1 MTSGSGKNS
10 SSSFSWQ
17 AIVGWVLGAALLVFT
32 VITVRDLASRVLP
45 RSFAVMYPEN
55 GGRNVLLFLLGAVAL
70 IFLTSYVGKLW
81 GERTRQGR
89 KINYWA
95 IMTDQ
100 LTHLFFWIFI
110 LVALYPIIFVVSASF
125 DPRNTLTDASLGDTG
140 PLIVQAKVLPSLE
153 GKDFSN
159 YESLFKGVVIAPWQ
173 ILGLVIFVLGILG
186 IAALWFAVQANAG
199 KTNASINQNRT
210 RAYWAIALG
219 LLVFFGTLGPAQ
231 FTGDGSLE
239 AKFLLWLRNTFI
251 ISTITGVLTV
261 MLTTTVGYAM
271 ARLRFPGRFQVL
283 LFFIFVQMFP
293 VFLAAVAI
301 YDLMYRLG
309 LLGSFA
315 GLILAYSGSSIAY
328 GTWIYK
334 GYVES
339 LPPSLEEAAL
349 VDGCTR
355 WTAFTKVVL
364 PLSGPML
371 VFIFLQQFIGT
382 YAEFFL
388 ANILLAAGVDNWN
401 IGLGLRSFAQQF
413 TAEYGKFSAAAVL
426 GALPIV
432 ALFYGFQQFFV
443 SGALSGGV
451 KE

>member
-1 MTSGSGKNS
+1 MTSNNPKIPNS
-10 SSSFSWQ
+10 SQPWRTLLSWG
-17 AIVGWVLGAALLVFT
+17 VGLAVVAFF
-32 VITVRDLASRVLP
+32 VITALDLNSRLLE
-45 RSFAVMYPEN
+45 RSFAIMYPEN
-55 GGRNVLLFLLGAVAL
+55 AGRNTLLLLLGAVVL
-70 IFLTSYVGKLW
+70 IAFTAYIGKIW
-81 GERTRQGR
+81 GERSRQGR
-89 KINYWA
+89 KISYWA
-95 IMTDQ
+95 ILSDQ

-125 DPRNTLTDASLGDTG
+125 DPRNTLTDASLGDVG
-140 PLIVQAKVLPSLE
+140 PMIVRAKVLPSLE

-159 YESLFKGVVIAPWQ
+159 YASLFKGVVIESWQ
-173 ILGLVIFVLGILG
+173 YLGLAVFVLGILS
-186 IAALWFAVQANAG
+186 ILVLWFMVQANGG
-199 KTNASINQNRT
+199 KPSPSIDRNRT
-210 RAYWAIALG
+210 RAYAAIAVG
-219 LLVFFGTLGPAQ
+219 LLVFFATLGPAQ
-231 FTGDGSLE
+231 FTGEGSLE
-239 AKFLLWLRNTFI
+239 AKFLLWLRNTFL

-261 MLTTTVGYAM
+261 LLTTTVGYAM

-315 GLILAYSGSSIAY
+315 GLILAYSGGSIAY

-364 PLSGPML
+364 PLSGSML

>member
-1 MTSGSGKNS
+1 
-10 SSSFSWQ
+10 
-17 AIVGWVLGAALLVFT
+17 
-32 VITVRDLASRVLP
+32 
-45 RSFAVMYPEN
+45 
-55 GGRNVLLFLLGAVAL
+55 
-70 IFLTSYVGKLW
+70 
-81 GERTRQGR
+81 
-89 KINYWA
+89 
-95 IMTDQ
+95 
-100 LTHLFFWIFI
+100 
-110 LVALYPIIFVVSASF
+110 VV
-125 DPRNTLTDASLGDTG
+125 
-140 PLIVQAKVLPSLE
+140 
-153 GKDFSN
+153 
-159 YESLFKGVVIAPWQ
+159 
-173 ILGLVIFVLGILG
+173 FVLGIVG
-186 IAALWFAVQANAG
+186 IAALWFMVQSNAG

-231 FTGDGSLE
+231 FTGQGSLE

-315 GLILAYSGSSIAY
+315 GLILAYSGGSIAY

-355 WTAFTKVVL
+355 WTAFTRVVL

>member
-1 MTSGSGKNS
+1 MTSGSGKSS

-17 AIVGWVLGAALLVFT
+17 SIVGWGLGAALLVFT
-32 VITVRDLASRVLP
+32 IITILDLNRRVLI
-45 RSFAVMYPEN
+45 RGFAILYPEN
-55 GGRNVLLFLLGAVAL
+55 AGRNVLLGLLGAVGL
-70 IFLTSYVGKLW
+70 IFVTSYIGKLW

-100 LTHLFFWIFI
+100 LTHVFFWGF
-110 LVALYPIIFVVSASF
+110 IIFVVSASF
-125 DPRNTLTDASLGDTG
+125 DPRNTLTDASLGDVG
-140 PLIVQAKVLPSLE
+140 PLIVRAKVLPSLE

-159 YESLFKGVVIAPWQ
+159 YEALFKGVVIAPWQ
-173 ILGLVIFVLGILG
+173 FLGLGVFVLGILG
-186 IAALWFAVQANAG
+186 IAALWFMVQANAG
-199 KTNASINQNRT
+199 KTNASISQNRT

-219 LLVFFGTLGPAQ
+219 LLVFFGTLGPSQ
-231 FTGDGSLE
+231 FTGQGSLE

-261 MLTTTVGYAM
+261 LLTTTVGYAM
-271 ARLRFPGRFQVL
+271 ARLRFPGRFQML

-315 GLILAYSGSSIAY
+315 GLILAYSGGSIAY

-355 WTAFTKVVL
+355 WTAFTRVVL